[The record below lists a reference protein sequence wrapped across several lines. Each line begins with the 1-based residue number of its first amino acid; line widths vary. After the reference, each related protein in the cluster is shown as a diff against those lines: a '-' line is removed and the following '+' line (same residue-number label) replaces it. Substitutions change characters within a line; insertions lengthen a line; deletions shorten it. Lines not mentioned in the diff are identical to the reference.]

1 MKTQL
6 KLLQTQ
12 TFKTFGLIV
21 FMLFTLVAFNPVY
34 GQTKMNSAAKASI
47 NERTIKGIVSDD
59 TQPLNN
65 VNITLKGTKIG
76 TTTNEKGEFT
86 FPKKLKTGDILLF
99 SYLGYEKQEIEI
111 NDKTSFIKLVLTEDL
126 IEMIGALDSNKP
138 YKSKRKKN

>member
-6 KLLQTQ
+6 KLMQTQ

-21 FMLFTLVAFNPVY
+21 FMLFTLVVFNPVY
-34 GQTKMNSAAKASI
+34 GQTKMNSVAKASI

-59 TQPLNN
+59 AQPLNN

-76 TTTNEKGEFT
+76 TTTNKKGEFT

-111 NDKTSFIKLVLTEDL
+111 NDKTSFIKLILTVDS